1 MTMCAQADILNS
13 NSGVLKWWVWAMVGL
28 RQGHVGGTVK
38 SAKNRNALMP
48 IGGLRGRRPLW
59 NRTRI
64 QLECF
69 AAAPDSQT
77 WLSKW
82 IVPETF

>member
-1 MTMCAQADILNS
+1 MVGL
-13 NSGVLKWWVWAMVGL
+13 AMVGL
-28 RQGHVGGTVK
+28 RQGHVGGTVQL
-38 SAKNRNALMP
+38 ARIRNALML
-48 IGGLRGRRPLW
+48 IGGLHGRRPLW
-59 NRTRI
+59 NRTQI

-82 IVPETF
+82 IVSETF

>member
-1 MTMCAQADILNS
+1 
-13 NSGVLKWWVWAMVGL
+13 MVSL

-38 SAKNRNALMP
+38 SAKIRNALMP
-48 IGGLRGRRPLW
+48 IGGLHGWRPLW
-59 NRTRI
+59 NRTQI

-77 WLSKW
+77 WLNKW